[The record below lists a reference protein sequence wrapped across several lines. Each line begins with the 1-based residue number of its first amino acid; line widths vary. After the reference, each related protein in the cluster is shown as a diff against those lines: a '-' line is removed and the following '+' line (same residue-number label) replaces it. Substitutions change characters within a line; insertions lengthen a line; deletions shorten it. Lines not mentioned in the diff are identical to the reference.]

1 VATVFDLVK
10 TAGAIPL
17 DELTA
22 LSTTTPENVEAEV
35 QDLARKG
42 LVEVEQTPETEAD
55 VVKLTTEGYRVSL
68 R

>member
-1 VATVFDLVK
+1 VFDLVK

-22 LSTTTPENVEAEV
+22 LSTNSPENVEAEV

-42 LVEVEQTPETEAD
+42 LVEVEQSPETEAAD
-55 VVKLTTEGYRVSL
+55 VVKLTTEGYRVAL